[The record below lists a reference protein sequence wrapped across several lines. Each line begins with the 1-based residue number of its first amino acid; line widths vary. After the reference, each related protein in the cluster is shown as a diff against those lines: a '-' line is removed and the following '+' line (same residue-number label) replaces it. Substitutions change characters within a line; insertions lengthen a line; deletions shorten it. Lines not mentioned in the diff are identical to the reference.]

1 MRAAAS
7 MSLIIL
13 VFGLAFSS
21 AIVAQAQPPLPGRG
35 DGNMKR
41 LPNDQVEGTIFEYKG
56 TLKGKPKEGEEVPAL
71 AGKFRIEGTAILD
84 VSPTFKVP
92 SKEEVG
98 KVTKK
103 LAEGKGA
110 DVKLPGG
117 PQQKRLGQYHKTG
130 TGKMRLD
137 FDDKD
142 TLHGTMILT
151 RKQKTE
157 DVWIGTYTEK
167 EGKKTVRTWQVEVR
181 PIEDRGIFLG
191 KTWAKTLWPGRGSN

>member
-7 MSLIIL
+7 ISLVL
-13 VFGLAFSS
+13 FGFGLAFSS
-21 AIVAQAQPPLPGRG
+21 VIVAQAQPPLPGRG
-35 DGNMKR
+35 GDNLKR

-56 TLKGKPKEGEEVPAL
+56 TLKSKPQEGEEVPSL
-71 AGKFRIEGTAILD
+71 QGKFRIEGTAILD

-92 SKEEVG
+92 SKAEVG

-103 LAEGKGA
+103 LAEGKGGE
-110 DVKLPGG
+110 VQLPGG

-142 TLHGTMILT
+142 SLHGTMILI

-181 PIEDRGIFLG
+181 PIED
-191 KTWAKTLWPGRGSN
+191 

>member
-1 MRAAAS
+1 MRAAT
-7 MSLIIL
+7 LILLIPGML
-13 VFGLAFSS
+13 GSVV
-21 AIVAQAQPPLPGRG
+21 VAGAQPPLPGRG
-35 DGNMKR
+35 GGNLQR
-41 LPNDQVEGTIFEYKG
+41 LPNDNVEGTIFEYKG
-56 TLKGKPKEGEEVPAL
+56 TLKSKPKETEEAPAL
-71 AGKFRIEGTAILD
+71 EGKFRIEGTDILD

-92 SKEEVG
+92 SKKEVD
-98 KVTKK
+98 KVAKK

-117 PQQKRLGQYHKTG
+117 PQQKRLGQYRKTG

-151 RKQKTE
+151 LKPSTK

-167 EGKKTVRTWQVEVR
+167 NGKKTVRTWQVEVR
-181 PIEDRGIFLG
+181 PIED
-191 KTWAKTLWPGRGSN
+191 